1 METLASGAHLRVSL
15 SVPYPEGA
23 ILQQSRYLSAMSLL
37 DVAITPSRKGNRI
50 AAKAAARIPRLK
62 NIAGR
67 LDRSLPDLPQLEEVM
82 PSLELRRLVHRF
94 SGSGVN
100 LGVFLNRWK
109 AEFDRVVS
117 RRISAETSVV
127 VGMPGASLETF
138 TRNQH
143 LVRVFHEVDSHPA
156 VHNELLLQAYPK
168 RLIADY
174 LHSPDHISRITAE
187 IEAADYVLSPSNFVS
202 NQMRAYGKSDR
213 HIIQV
218 PYGVDLTHFR
228 PGNQPNESVKIE
240 LIYAGQMRYGKGL
253 PFLFAAVRRLP
264 NIRLSLVGPTVHPA
278 VLEDLPENCRYLG
291 VMSTN
296 RLISYMNESDA
307 FVYPSLEDNFVLA
320 VPEALACGLPVIV
333 TDHVGAAEFLSPEEG
348 LVVPAA
354 SASSLANAIGSLSKL
369 TVEARRARSESF
381 RNRATSP
388 INRLGCSWEAYSAE
402 VWSQLNDLIS
412 PESASPD
419 SS

>member
-1 METLASGAHLRVSL
+1 MEILGSGATPRVSL

-37 DVAITPSRKGNRI
+37 DAVITPSRGGNRI
-50 AAKAAARIPRLK
+50 AAKATARIPGLK
-62 NIAGR
+62 NLSGR

-82 PSLELRRLVHRF
+82 PSLELRRLLHKF
-94 SGSGVN
+94 SRNSVN

-117 RRISAETSVV
+117 RRIPTETSIV

-138 TRNQH
+138 TRNPH

-156 VHNELLLQAYPK
+156 VHNELLLQAYPE
-168 RLIADY
+168 RLIAQY
-174 LHSPDHISRITAE
+174 LHPMDHISRITAE
-187 IEAADYVLSPSNFVS
+187 IEAADYVLSPSSFVS
-202 NQMRAYGKSDR
+202 NQMRRYGKTDR
-213 HIIQV
+213 QIIQV

-228 PGNQPNESVKIE
+228 PSSQPSESTKIE

-253 PFLFAAVRRLP
+253 PFLFTAMRRLP
-264 NIRLSLVGPTVHPA
+264 NISLSLVGPTVHPA
-278 VLEDLPENCRYLG
+278 VLEDLPDNCRYLG
-291 VMSTN
+291 VVSTD
-296 RLISYMNESDA
+296 RLVSYMNESDA

-348 LVVPAA
+348 VVVPAA
-354 SASSLANAIGSLSKL
+354 NANSLVSAIGSLSKL
-369 TVEARRARSESF
+369 TVESRRARAESF
-381 RNRATSP
+381 RDRATSAT
-388 INRLGCSWEAYSAE
+388 NRLGCSWEDYSAE
-402 VWSQLNDLIS
+402 VWSQLGDLII
-412 PESASPD
+412 PAAS
-419 SS
+419 